1 MESEGAG
8 WLGIDLGSVST
19 DELELELGRLESLIR
34 PADALQL
41 GLIGEADRRQVPL
54 GDGCR
59 NTAEW
64 VAAHLDVSAVEAK
77 RLVRLLRRLPGLPE
91 MAERF
96 GKGELS
102 LGRAEALSRVAT
114 AGSETGWLA
123 STRGRDLAGI
133 ERLVARHK
141 RIDGSQERDR
151 HRASYVWC
159 QPSLDEAW
167 VKING
172 GLAGPAGQTV
182 IDALGK
188 RADHFPREAGSRPH
202 RQALALE
209 TICLDYLSG
218 DTDTTGSGS
227 GPSITAFVDVEAAS
241 GTWGRGGSR
250 SGGRAPHRS
259 RLSPRAH
266 L

>member
-34 PADALQL
+34 QARSVQL

-59 NTAEW
+59 DTAEW

-114 AGSETGWLA
+114 AESETG
-123 STRGRDLAGI
+123 LAG
-133 ERLVARHK
+133 EH
-141 RIDGSQERDR
+141 E
-151 HRASYVWC
+151 
-159 QPSLDEAW
+159 
-167 VKING
+167 
-172 GLAGPAGQTV
+172 
-182 IDALGK
+182 
-188 RADHFPREAGSRPH
+188 
-202 RQALALE
+202 
-209 TICLDYLSG
+209 
-218 DTDTTGSGS
+218 GS
-227 GPSITAFVDVEAAS
+227 GPGGHRTAGGSPQAHRSQPGTGSAS
-241 GTWGRGGSR
+241 GFLCVVPAVPGRGLGQDQR
-250 SGGRAPHRS
+250 RVWPDQPAKP
-259 RLSPRAH
+259 
-266 L
+266 